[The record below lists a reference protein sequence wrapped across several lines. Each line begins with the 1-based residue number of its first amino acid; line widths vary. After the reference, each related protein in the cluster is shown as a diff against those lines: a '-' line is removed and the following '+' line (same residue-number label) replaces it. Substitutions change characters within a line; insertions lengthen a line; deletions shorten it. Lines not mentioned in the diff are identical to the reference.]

1 MSIGKKKKKR
11 ARKYPK
17 LWRILFNCCK
27 VQKKMTLWSVW
38 LRRSRIAQYTSRK
51 KGLLSLQK
59 IIRGSRYCKSL
70 KIILKTSVLSSK
82 LSILRFYNISR
93 IQYFS
98 IQTDKKTPLQ
108 ILTDI
113 LSCKYLCSALKRW
126 QGVALMFFSE
136 LLFNIFQLCKGMRA
150 LQLLLEEEC
159 LKVHW
164 QSSYIHF
171 SRTHDNSLWFPQTEE
186 GEEHRKKEQ
195 HTQYVFTSICHLL
208 TVSATWINMYLYS
221 GKITVL
227 STCSYSVQLF
237 MIKSKVRAFWQNQ

>member
-1 MSIGKKKKKR
+1 
-11 ARKYPK
+11 
-17 LWRILFNCCK
+17 
-27 VQKKMTLWSVW
+27 MTLWPVW

-171 SRTHDNSLWFPQTEE
+171 SRTHDNSLFGFPKQRRGKNTERRSST
-186 GEEHRKKEQ
+186 HNM
-195 HTQYVFTSICHLL
+195 FLLPSAIC
-208 TVSATWINMYLYS
+208 
-221 GKITVL
+221 
-227 STCSYSVQLF
+227 
-237 MIKSKVRAFWQNQ
+237 